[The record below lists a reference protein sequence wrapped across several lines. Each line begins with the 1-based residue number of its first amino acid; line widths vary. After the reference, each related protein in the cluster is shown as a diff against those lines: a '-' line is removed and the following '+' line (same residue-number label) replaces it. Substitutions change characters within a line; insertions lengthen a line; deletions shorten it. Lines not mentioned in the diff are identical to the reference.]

1 MNTAV
6 YEKVLQYETPKSEN
20 SITNA
25 ALVVIDMQNDFID
38 PKGALYLGAGGN
50 VRQLSYMVNNVIKT
64 INLFKKRGESVY
76 ALQDLHVANDREFDR
91 FPPHCIWNTWG
102 YNIYPKVENALKSA
116 HTTIIDKFGFDGS
129 LDLWREMAQ
138 GSIITDIYL
147 TGVTTDIC
155 VFFTAV
161 GLTNYF
167 SGSMIHVVKDSVF
180 ESDFKWGNT
189 TLGMLKNLYGI
200 NTVDSLIK

>member
-6 YEKVLQYETPKSEN
+6 LEELQNETPKSKV
-20 SITNA
+20 SITNS
-25 ALVVIDMQNDFID
+25 ALIVVDMQNDFID
-38 PKGALYLGAGGN
+38 PEGALYLGARGN
-50 VRQLSYMVNNVIKT
+50 ARQLSYVVNNVIKT
-64 INLFKKRGESVY
+64 INLFKKQGESVY

-116 HTTIIDKFGFDGS
+116 HATIVDKFGFNGS
-129 LDLWREMAQ
+129 IEIWREISQ

-161 GLTNYF
+161 GLTDYF
-167 SGSMIHVVKDSVF
+167 SGSMIHVVKDSVL
-180 ESDFKWGNT
+180 ESEFGWGNT
-189 TLGMLKNLYGI
+189 TLEMLKSLYGI
-200 NTVDSLIK
+200 DTVDSLIK